1 MANGFNQVVI
11 ANSDTPDHQD
21 LYRFVDGEGILTAI
35 RIAEDL
41 PPDAVFNDYHV
52 ASGVS
57 VRYFARAYLTAG
69 SSGGYTDSDA
79 TDAITGDLDGLWI
92 TEVTTDSTTTNAAQ
106 SLNLFITG
114 ARRIPQYESESRK
127 FDGRTA
133 ELTIFGQQTGLVLSY
148 DVVVPLAEIS
158 KLETLQSLLDANT
171 TLCIRDNLG
180 NRMFGRLN
188 SIPFSDLIVG
198 DFFSL
203 TFLEEDFDEEV

>member
-1 MANGFNQVVI
+1 M
-11 ANSDTPDHQD
+11 
-21 LYRFVDGEGILTAI
+21 DGEGILTAI

-52 ASGVS
+52 ASGVA

-69 SSGGYTDSDA
+69 SSGGYTDSDP

-114 ARRIPQYESESRK
+114 ARAIPSFEGESRK
-127 FDGRTA
+127 FDGRSA
-133 ELTIFGQQTGLVLSY
+133 ELTIFGQQTGLILSY
-148 DVVVPLAEIS
+148 DLVVPLAEIS

-180 NRMFGRLN
+180 NRMFGRMN
-188 SIPFSDLIVG
+188 SIPFNDLTTG

-203 TFLEEDFDEEV
+203 TFVEEDFDEEV